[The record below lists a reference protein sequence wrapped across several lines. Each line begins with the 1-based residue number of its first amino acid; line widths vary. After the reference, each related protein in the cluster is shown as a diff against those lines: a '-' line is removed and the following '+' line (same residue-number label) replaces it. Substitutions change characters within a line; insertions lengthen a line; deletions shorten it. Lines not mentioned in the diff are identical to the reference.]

1 MIRDPHDLPI
11 IEEVDDRFY
20 VAPSK
25 VPGAGDGLFAK
36 VALAKGDRLRVV
48 GVRLRAK
55 SAADLC
61 TRYADA
67 HKFRAGEDLLIPVGF
82 GGMVNHSADP
92 NMEKVVEEGH
102 VYLQALRV
110 VAAGE
115 ELFFTYSAYAQKR
128 FGLA

>member
-1 MIRDPHDLPI
+1 MSLDPHDLPI
-11 IEEVDDRFY
+11 FEELDDRFY
-20 VAPSK
+20 VAPST

-36 VALAKGDRLRVV
+36 VALAKGERLRVV

-61 TRYADA
+61 TRYADT

-92 NMEKVVEEGH
+92 NMEKIVEAGN
-102 VYLQALRV
+102 VYLQTLRV
-110 VAAGE
+110 IAAGE
-115 ELFFTYSAYAQKR
+115 ELFFTYSAYAQER